1 MLNSPCFD
9 ISVDSQIEQKKLL
22 CYDIL
27 VSSST
32 FGNCESIFEFHLPFN
47 PDLERIKG
55 GLPEQAKF
63 PFPTSQ
69 GQGKSWEIRAGFLA
83 VGRVNLDSFSP
94 HADFTLRCFDLA
106 STSHT

>member
-9 ISVDSQIEQKKLL
+9 ISVNSQIEQKKLL

-32 FGNCESIFEFHLPFN
+32 FGNCESIFEFHLPFD

-55 GLPEQAKF
+55 GLPEPAKF
-63 PFPTSQ
+63 PFPTNQ

-94 HADFTLRCFDLA
+94 HVDFTLQCFDLA